1 MKHTTIDTLKQLINS
16 PAKSFTIIPHRNPDG
31 DAIGS
36 CLGLYHVLKKLGHK
50 VEVISPNEYPN
61 FLAWMPGTSHI
72 KVYDF
77 NKTAGQHIIKNSD
90 CIFTLDFNI
99 LSRTGDEMG
108 AFLATLSNDFI
119 MIDHHQMPGDY
130 AKLTFSDTSFGSTCE
145 LLYSLLEQMQLTDL
159 IDKETATCIYTG
171 IVTDSGSFR
180 FPKTTAKTH
189 QVVAALIDKGID
201 NPAIHHA
208 LFDNSSF
215 NRLQLMG
222 RALQNLHLI
231 PNAQASYLFLSDQE
245 LEEFKHQKGDTE
257 GLVNYGLSI
266 AGIDLTA
273 FFIER
278 KEEGIIKISFRSS
291 GTLDVNQLARTYF
304 EGGGHINAAGGKST
318 LSLEDTI
325 KRYTEIVNNHKQDFY
340 A

>member
-1 MKHTTIDTLKQLINS
+1 MKHTTLDSLKQLISS
-16 PAKSFTIIPHRNPDG
+16 PAKRFTIIPHRNPDG

-36 CLGLYHVLKKLGHK
+36 CLGLYHVLVKLGHK
-50 VEVISPNEYPN
+50 VEVISPNDYPN
-61 FLAWMPGTSHI
+61 FLAWMPGTSQI

-77 NKTAGQHIIKNSD
+77 NKTAGQHILKNSD

-108 AFLATLSNDFI
+108 AFLATLTNDFV

-159 IDKETATCIYTG
+159 VDQDAATCIYTG

-222 RALQNLHLI
+222 RALQNLRLI
-231 PNAQASYLFLSDQE
+231 PDTQASYLFLSDQD

-278 KEEGIIKISFRSS
+278 QEEGIIKISFRSS
-291 GTLDVNQLARTYF
+291 GNLDVNQLARTYF

-325 KRYTEIVNNHKQDFY
+325 KRYIEIVTNHKQDFY